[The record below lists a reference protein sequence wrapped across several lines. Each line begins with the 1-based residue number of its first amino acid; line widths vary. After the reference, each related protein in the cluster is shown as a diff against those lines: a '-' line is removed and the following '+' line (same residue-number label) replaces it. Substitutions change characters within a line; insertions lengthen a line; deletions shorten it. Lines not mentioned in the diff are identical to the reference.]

1 MHINFKYFIVS
12 IGSIFLALGIGILI
26 GSGLGNNETMQKQ
39 NEAIVKDIDEQFNVL
54 KTKDEE
60 LIKENKILKENA
72 DSYRRYIV
80 SNQTILTA
88 NKLSGK
94 NIGII
99 SFDEKDDTDEVDS
112 SITSAGGN
120 IAFKITIKE
129 AIFEKGSAEKI
140 NEKLQTN
147 ISSNA
152 ELISL
157 ITDSIKNPT
166 GNASLNALSEL
177 GYVKVDKMVGQYES
191 VNNIVFINAAG
202 NKMKNKVNDLEKP
215 IVEIVKNER
224 PVVVVESSA
233 NSNESMEEFSKMKIA
248 TINNIDQ
255 ASGQISLVNCLSN
268 DKLTGIYGKDKENNI
283 VTMAVT
289 K

>member
-26 GSGLGNNETMQKQ
+26 GSSLGNNETMQKQ

-60 LIKENKILKENA
+60 LTKENKFLKENA
-72 DSYRRYIV
+72 DSYRKYIE
-80 SNQTILTA
+80 SNQAILTA

-112 SITSAGGN
+112 AITSAGGN

-215 IVEIVKNER
+215 IIEIVKNER

-255 ASGQISLVNCLSN
+255 TSGQISLVNCLSN

>member
-80 SNQTILTA
+80 SNQAILTA

-177 GYVKVDKMVGQYES
+177 GYVKVDKTVGQYES

>member
-26 GSGLGNNETMQKQ
+26 GSSLGNNETMQKQ

-54 KTKDEE
+54 KTKDDE
-60 LIKENKILKENA
+60 LAKENKVLKDNA
-72 DSYRRYIV
+72 DSYRKYIEA
-80 SNQTILTA
+80 NQAVLTA

-99 SFDEKDDTDEVDS
+99 SFDEKDNLREVDS
-112 SITSAGGN
+112 AITSSGGN
-120 IAFKITIKE
+120 VAFKVIIKE
-129 AIFEKGSAEKI
+129 SLFEKGSAENI
-140 NEKLQTN
+140 NKKLQKN

-157 ITDSIKNPT
+157 VTDSIKNPT
-166 GNASLNALSEL
+166 VNGNLNALSEL
-177 GYVKVDKMVGQYES
+177 GYIKVEKMSSQYDLINC
-191 VNNIVFINAAG
+191 VVFINDSG
-202 NKMKNKVNDLEKP
+202 IKMKKKINDLEKP
-215 IVEIVKNER
+215 ILENIKNEKH
-224 PVVVVESSA
+224 VILVQG
-233 NSNESMEEFSKMKIA
+233 NSNNLDSLDEFSNMKIA
-248 TINNIDQ
+248 IINNIDQ
-255 ASGQISLVNCLSN
+255 SSGQISLVNCLAN
-268 DKLTGIYGKDKENNI
+268 DKLTGSYGKDKENNL

>member
-80 SNQTILTA
+80 SNQAILTA

-94 NIGII
+94 NIGIM

>member
-72 DSYRRYIV
+72 DSYRKYIV
-80 SNQTILTA
+80 SNQAILTA

>member
-1 MHINFKYFIVS
+1 
-12 IGSIFLALGIGILI
+12 
-26 GSGLGNNETMQKQ
+26 
-39 NEAIVKDIDEQFNVL
+39 
-54 KTKDEE
+54 
-60 LIKENKILKENA
+60 
-72 DSYRRYIV
+72 
-80 SNQTILTA
+80 
-88 NKLSGK
+88 
-94 NIGII
+94 
-99 SFDEKDDTDEVDS
+99 
-112 SITSAGGN
+112 
-120 IAFKITIKE
+120 
-129 AIFEKGSAEKI
+129 
-140 NEKLQTN
+140 
-147 ISSNA
+147 
-152 ELISL
+152 
-157 ITDSIKNPT
+157 
-166 GNASLNALSEL
+166 
-177 GYVKVDKMVGQYES
+177 MVGQYES

>member
-80 SNQTILTA
+80 SNQAILTA

-99 SFDEKDDTDEVDS
+99 SFDEKDETDEVDS

>member
-80 SNQTILTA
+80 SNQAILTA